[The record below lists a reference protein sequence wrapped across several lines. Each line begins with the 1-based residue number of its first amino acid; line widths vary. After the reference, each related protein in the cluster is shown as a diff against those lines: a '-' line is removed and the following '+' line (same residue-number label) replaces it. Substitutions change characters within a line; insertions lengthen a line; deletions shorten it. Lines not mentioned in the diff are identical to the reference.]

1 MDFEK
6 LDVAMEDTKVV
17 QEDGLLKPLPP
28 EAEAELDRVLDK
40 EDIDWNNGRAG
51 VKQ

>member
-6 LDVAMEDTKVV
+6 IDVAVEDKKSL
-17 QEDGLLKPLPP
+17 QEDGLLKPLPT

-40 EDIDWNNGRAG
+40 EDID
-51 VKQ
+51 

>member
-6 LDVAMEDTKVV
+6 IDVAMENTKDVL
-17 QEDGLLKPLPP
+17 EYGLLKPLPP

-40 EDIDWNNGRAG
+40 EYID
-51 VKQ
+51 